1 MVNLIPVLKKFII
14 MSLDKVTLTLVLA
27 LCSMPVVSVE
37 YTATFTLKETW
48 QAAGSRLQCEL
59 TQAIENYGE
68 VFFSIRPEEVL
79 QFGLYHKNS
88 TLNSVEKANLSVL
101 PGPWMH
107 EYPSL
112 QNYPV
117 YIERRKGVKYF
128 SVFDKNA
135 ENIAVALIAKQFPVF
150 TYTQLDDSQ
159 KLEYVKVISSA
170 IKFSDSYD
178 EFMACR
184 AKLLPYALAS
194 FQDKVFYYPAS
205 SSTVTHQSLSDL
217 AKIIAYLKA
226 MPKAKL
232 VLASETSVIGKAD
245 KKMYQRRAKN
255 IIGFLQKKGI
265 KKKRISIHASYP
277 IDNIKTEIN
286 TVRLNIFGPDVLKTF
301 KYAEGKFY
309 LSEKDK
315 RRLNLAALYMQQA
328 SKPLVIRAHSDR
340 TASRRNYTA
349 LSEQRGNVIKTYL
362 LTQGV
367 APEKVIV
374 KAYGTRKPL
383 ATNRTREGRALNR
396 RIILSFPF

>member
-1 MVNLIPVLKKFII
+1 MLSV
-14 MSLDKVTLTLVLA
+14 DKITLMLLLTL
-27 LCSMPVVSVE
+27 CSTSAISVE

-48 QAAGSRLQCEL
+48 QTSGSRLQCEL
-59 TQAIENYGE
+59 TQPIENYGE

-79 QFGLYHKNS
+79 QFGLYHTNS

-117 YIERRKGVKYF
+117 YIERRKGAKYF

-135 ENIAVALIAKQFPVF
+135 QNIAVALIAKQFPIF
-150 TYTQLDDSQ
+150 TYTQLDSSN

-170 IKFSDSYD
+170 IKFAASYD
-178 EFMACR
+178 KFMACR
-184 AKLLPYALAS
+184 AQLLPYALAS

-205 SSTVTHQSLSDL
+205 SSTVTHQSLSNL
-217 AKIIAYLKA
+217 AKIVDYLKA

-232 VLASETSVIGKAD
+232 VLASETSVIGKSD
-245 KKMYQRRAKN
+245 NKMYQRRARKL
-255 IIGFLQKKGI
+255 IDFLQKKGI
-265 KKKRISIHASYP
+265 KKKRISIHTSYP
-277 IDNIKTEIN
+277 IENIKTEIN

-301 KYAEGKFY
+301 KYAEGKY
-309 LSEKDK
+309 HLSKKDK
-315 RRLNLAALYMQQA
+315 QRLNLAALYMQHT
-328 SKPLVIRAHSDR
+328 SKPLVIHAYSDR

-349 LSEQRGNVIKTYL
+349 MSEQRGNVIKNYL
-362 LTQGV
+362 LTQSV

-374 KAYGTRKPL
+374 KAHGTRNPL

>member
-1 MVNLIPVLKKFII
+1 MLSF
-14 MSLDKVTLTLVLA
+14 DKITLTLFLA
-27 LCSMPVVSVE
+27 LCSTSVMSVE

-48 QAAGSRLQCEL
+48 QAKGSRLQCEL

-88 TLNSVEKANLSVL
+88 TLNSVEKGNLSVL

-117 YIERRKGVKYF
+117 YIERRKGAKYF

-135 ENIAVALIAKQFPVF
+135 QNIAVALIAKQFPVF
-150 TYTQLDDSQ
+150 TYTQLGGSK

-170 IKFSDSYD
+170 IKFSASYD
-178 EFMACR
+178 KFMACR
-184 AKLLPYALAS
+184 AQLLPYALAS

-217 AKIIAYLKA
+217 AKIVDYLKA

-245 KKMYQRRAKN
+245 NKMYQRRAKKL
-255 IIGFLQKKGI
+255 IDFLQKKGI

-277 IDNIKTEIN
+277 IENIKTEIN
-286 TVRLNIFGPDVLKTF
+286 TVRLNIFGPDVLRVF
-301 KYAEGKFY
+301 KYAEGRFY
-309 LSEKDK
+309 LSEKSK
-315 RRLNLAALYMQQA
+315 RRLNLAALYMQHA
-328 SKPLVIRAHSDR
+328 SKPLVIHAYSDR

-349 LSEQRGNVIKTYL
+349 LSEQRGNVIKNYL

-374 KAYGTRKPL
+374 KAHGTRNAL